1 MHVDKLSIFD
11 QNCVFIGAQYVDFEL
26 PKDLMFLKKYFKT
39 KIQHCFLQYYY
50 FVGCK
55 DNFSDHTGYKCDK
68 SFIHKMVGK
77 YDWLMNTFDLAKKN
91 FDLETIG
98 KLQMKKIKLL
108 KKFC

>member
-1 MHVDKLSIFD
+1 MPKISYFEKNLNFLALGDGLPSIPR
-11 QNCVFIGAQYVDFEL
+11 EHS
-26 PKDLMFLKKYFKT
+26 FLKKYFKT

>member
-1 MHVDKLSIFD
+1 MPKISYFEKNLNFLALGDGLPSIPR
-11 QNCVFIGAQYVDFEL
+11 EHS
-26 PKDLMFLKKYFKT
+26 FLKKYFKT

-77 YDWLMNTFDLAKKN
+77 YEWLMNTFDLAKKN